1 MKTPRELLL
10 ERHQSAEAKLKTIRA
25 DDLARH
31 ARASAN
37 QPSRQLQSSFSR
49 ASAARQF
56 WQEALWPWRRVWL
69 GLASVWLVL
78 LALNLATDEG
88 PKMASHKTPPPD
100 PELMAALREQRRL
113 MLELIEPSAPAPASR
128 PKATGPRSEQRQTLV
143 LA

>member
-37 QPSRQLQSSFSR
+37 QLGHQLPSSLSL

-56 WQEALWPWRRVWL
+56 WQESIWPWRRVWL

-78 LALNLATDEG
+78 LALNLASDEG
-88 PKMASHKTPPPD
+88 PKMARHKTPPPD

-113 MLELIEPSAPAPASR
+113 MLELLEPSAPPPASL
-128 PKATGPRSEQRQTLV
+128 PKIPGPRSEQRQTMV